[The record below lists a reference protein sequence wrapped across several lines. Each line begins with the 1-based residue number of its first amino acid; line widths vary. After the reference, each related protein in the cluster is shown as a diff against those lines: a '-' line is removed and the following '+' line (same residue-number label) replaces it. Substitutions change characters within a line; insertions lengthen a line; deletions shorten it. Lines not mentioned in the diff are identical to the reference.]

1 MIKLRSNM
9 NRKHS
14 ALLAALLIFGTA
26 QFFSCRETKRT
37 VPDGYK
43 LVWSDEFE
51 NTVRPDSNRWA
62 FEYGFI
68 RNNEKQYYTD
78 SLKNVRIENGY
89 LVIEAHREKIANEK
103 FGSDEFNNK
112 PWLKYIADTDTA
124 EYTSGSIMTQG
135 LAEWTYGYIEVSAK
149 LPQGVGLWPAI
160 WMLGTNRAEV
170 GWPRCGE
177 IDIMEHVGFNKD
189 SIFGTIHTGAY
200 NHTKGT
206 QKGKKIFIDDPYNK
220 FHLFALE
227 WTPEKMD
234 FLLDGKVYN
243 HIENEHK
250 TTEEWPFDQ
259 DFFLKLNV
267 AVGGGLG
274 GRHGIDDSVFPQ
286 KMVIDYV
293 RVYQMK

>member
-1 MIKLRSNM
+1 M
-9 NRKHS
+9 NRKHT
-14 ALLAALLIFGTA
+14 ALLAALLILGTA
-26 QFFSCRETKRT
+26 QFFSCRETKKT

-43 LVWSDEFE
+43 LVWSDEFDYSG
-51 NTVRPDSNRWA
+51 RPDSNKWA
-62 FEYGFI
+62 FEYGFV

-78 SLKNVRIENGY
+78 SLKNVRVENGY
-89 LVIEAHREKIANEK
+89 LIIEAHKEKIANVK
-103 FGSDEFNNK
+103 FGSEEFSNK
-112 PWLKYIADTDTA
+112 PWLQYIAGTDTA

-135 LAEWTYGYIEVSAK
+135 LAEWTYGFIEVSAK

-206 QKGKKIFIDDPYNK
+206 QKGKKVYIDDPYNK
-220 FHLFALE
+220 FHLFSLE

-234 FLLDGKVYN
+234 FLLDGQVYN
-243 HIENEHK
+243 HIENENK
-250 TTEEWPFDQ
+250 TTDEWPFDQ

-267 AVGGGLG
+267 AIGGGLG

-286 KMVIDYV
+286 KMVIDYI

>member
-1 MIKLRSNM
+1 M
-9 NRKHS
+9 NRIHNG
-14 ALLAALLIFGTA
+14 LLAVLLLPVATLL
-26 QFFSCRETKRT
+26 FSCGETGRT

-51 NTVRPDSNRWA
+51 NPGRPDSTKWA
-62 FEYGFI
+62 FEYGFE

-78 SLKNVRIENGY
+78 SLKNVRVENGH
-89 LVIEAHREKIANEK
+89 LIIEAHKEKIANEK
-103 FGSDEFNNK
+103 FGSEEFSNK
-112 PWLKYIADTDTA
+112 PWLQYIAVTDTA

-135 LAEWTYGYIEVSAK
+135 FAEWTYGYIEVRAI
-149 LPQGVGLWPAI
+149 LPRGVGLWPAI

-200 NHTKGT
+200 NHTRGT
-206 QKGKKIFIDDPYNK
+206 QKGKKVYIDDPYNK

-250 TTEEWPFDQ
+250 TTDEWPFDQ

-267 AVGGGLG
+267 AIGGGLG